1 MKKKFFVALLCT
13 AMMACSMTVY
23 AEPGDPAQQEEEIL
37 VENTAPE
44 QEEEVPAKDTSPEQE
59 EEVPAE
65 NTSPEQEEE
74 VSVEETSPELD
85 DVIEALYSSP
95 QGITKV
101 SGKVGEDFTFND
113 ITAVPTFTSEWTE
126 AEIIDFSMSVGE
138 YTDDNYTINNESHSV
153 TIIPQTPTAHYTF
166 WISSITVSN
175 GEQTFQFYI
184 PSDKYGD
191 GNFFAFSFKV
201 SEETEPE
208 ASPNDSSD
216 NQNEDSDNSSTEDNN
231 NNNEDAEEIVPEDPK
246 NVVNTGNT
254 NVVSTVNGV
263 YSADAIDGLAVKTPY
278 EAVCTAAGI
287 STATTENEKISLYVC
302 DNRNRLEQDIFSEAA
317 ELIGRNMISMVDVDM
332 YHFTGNDCQSVKTVQ
347 TPIEITMALP
357 EWAVHQNTVFSILC
371 VDEAGQLVILPDLD
385 TNANTITVQTT
396 CMGAFAIVAN

>member
-1 MKKKFFVALLCT
+1 MKRKFFAALLCT

-23 AEPGDPAQQEEEIL
+23 AETSAPVQQEEE
-37 VENTAPE
+37 
-44 QEEEVPAKDTSPEQE
+44 TS
-59 EEVPAE
+59 A
-65 NTSPEQEEE
+65 
-74 VSVEETSPELD
+74 EETTPKLD
-85 DVIEALYSSP
+85 DVITALYSSP
-95 QGITKV
+95 QGIIEV

-113 ITAVPTFTSEWTE
+113 ITAIPTFTSEWAE
-126 AEIIDFSMSVGE
+126 AEIIDFSISVGE
-138 YTDDNYTINNESHSV
+138 YTDDNYTINENHSV

-175 GEQTFQFYI
+175 GEQTFQFNI

-208 ASPNDSSD
+208 TSPDDSSD
-216 NQNEDSDNSSTEDNN
+216 NQNEDSYNSSTEDNN
-231 NNNEDAEEIVPEDPK
+231 NEEPEEVVPEEPK
-246 NVVNTGNT
+246 NVVNIGNT

-347 TPIEITMALP
+347 TPIEITMAVP
-357 EWAVHQNTVFSILC
+357 EWAVQENKTFSILC
-371 VDEAGQLVILPDLD
+371 VDEAGQLIILPDLD
-385 TNANTITVQTT
+385 TNANTITIQTT